1 MSGRSSSAVL
11 AGLTL
16 WSAAALA
23 NELTAEEAAP
33 KTQTLKGFDLDVTL
47 TESSGV
53 VFASEAYENVLA
65 VTLDPRF
72 YLGKQLFKGGW
83 AEPLSLSANL
93 TVDGELAGNSGGYRG
108 FSFASPALRRDAP
121 ETILFAQAAGD
132 ATATPPDSVDGTARR
147 AVVSDLRL
155 GLSHEKVLT
164 IPVVGVE
171 VAASAR
177 VVLPTSS
184 YSRNIG
190 LRAAPSLSAGLHRTL
205 GRFELRWD
213 LRGTYF
219 FVSSTTAPVVGPS
232 GTVIVGGLDVTPDR
246 FASTGSPNSS
256 HALVNT
262 VSVAVELPA
271 NFSLAAEY
279 SLSNLWKQPLGACTV
294 DGVPTADVCRD
305 GPALGMVQS
314 LGQTDSQSFWL
325 EAGWKMN
332 AWGSLGLGLST
343 MRPVR
348 APNGLIANPFLQVN
362 RDNYSSIYLSLYVN
376 AEALASALHPAAAA
390 SK

>member
-1 MSGRSSSAVL
+1 VL
-11 AGLTL
+11 AGLAL
-16 WSAAALA
+16 WSAAAQA

-33 KTQTLKGFDLDVTL
+33 KTHTLKGFDLDVTL

-53 VFASEAYENVLA
+53 EFASEAYENVLA

-72 YLGKQLFKGGW
+72 HLGTQLFKGGW
-83 AEPLSLSANL
+83 AEPLSLSASL
-93 TVDGELAGNSGGYRG
+93 TIDGELSGNSGSYRG
-108 FSFASPALRRDAP
+108 ASFATPALRRDAP
-121 ETILFAQAAGD
+121 ETVQFAQAAQD
-132 ATATPPDSVDGTARR
+132 AAATPANSVDGTNRR
-147 AVVSDLRL
+147 ALVSDLRL
-155 GLSHEKVLT
+155 SVSHEKLLT
-164 IPVVGVE
+164 IPWVGVQ

-205 GRFELRWD
+205 GPVELRWD
-213 LRGTYF
+213 IRGTYF
-219 FVSSTTAPVVGPS
+219 FVASTTAPVVGPA
-232 GTVIVGGLDVTPDR
+232 GTVSVGGLDVTPER

-262 VSVAVELPA
+262 VAVSVELPA
-271 NFSLAAEY
+271 NFSVAAEY
-279 SLSNLWKQPLGACTV
+279 SLSNLWKQPLGACAV
-294 DGVPTADVCRD
+294 PGVPTADVCTS
-305 GPALGMVQS
+305 GQQLGMVQS
-314 LGQTDSQSFWL
+314 LGQSDSQSFWL
-325 EAGWKMN
+325 EAGWKLN

-390 SK
+390 PK